1 MASYVKFEL
10 SDGTSVYI
18 ETTDTPRGSS
28 GLIPRAAEVA
38 EQKGHEFDEVIA
50 PVSKLAQSMLTGLR
64 GSSEADDD
72 SPSEVSVSF
81 GLRAAPELG
90 ALVVARTGG
99 DNNFNV
105 SLRWN
110 KHKPEEKDAE
120 KKK

>member
-28 GLIPRAAEVA
+28 GLIPRAAEVT

-50 PVSKLAQSMLTGLR
+50 PVSKLAQAMLAGLR
-64 GSSEADDD
+64 GAESDGD
-72 SPSEVSVSF
+72 SPSEVNLNF
-81 GLRAAPELG
+81 GLKAAPDLG

-99 DNNFNV
+99 DNNFTV

-110 KHKPEEKDAE
+110 KYKPEDKDDE